1 MSTKT
6 TTVTATLNGATRL
19 NNSVN
24 GNPTWMLHTSEGD
37 LRTSSD
43 TAVSYEVSNHTGRPE
58 HSPSS
63 WVGRRVTFSTTRA
76 GRVWDWSLADES

>member
-1 MSTKT
+1 MASKGQTI
-6 TTVTATLNGATRL
+6 TATLNAVTRL

-43 TAVSYEVSNHTGRPE
+43 ASIGYEIGNHSGRPE
-58 HSPSS
+58 HSSRS
-63 WVGRRVTFSTTRA
+63 WIGKRVQFRTTRA
-76 GRVWDWSLADES
+76 RRVFSWKLAD